1 VPLSCPSRARPAFTI
16 VELLVALALTSLL
29 SFATV
34 TTLRSLLDRSAVR
47 HATITLHGAFARARR
62 AGIHYGGATIHLTST
77 SARITTRDSTL
88 VTHEFL
94 RDHRVT
100 LRTTTAAMS
109 FGATGLGRGIANGTI
124 ILERGRAADTLV
136 VSRLGRVRQ

>member
-1 VPLSCPSRARPAFTI
+1 M
-16 VELLVALALTSLL
+16 ELIVALGLTTVL
-29 SFATV
+29 FVAAV
-34 TTLRSLLDRSAVR
+34 TTLRSYLDRLAVR

-62 AGIHYGGATIHLTST
+62 AGIHYGGATIHLTLT